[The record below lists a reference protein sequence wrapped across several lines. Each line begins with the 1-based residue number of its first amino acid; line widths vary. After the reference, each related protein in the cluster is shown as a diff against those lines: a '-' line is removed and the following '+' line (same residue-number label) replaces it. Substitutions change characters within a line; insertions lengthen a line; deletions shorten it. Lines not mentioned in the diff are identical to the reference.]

1 MLLRNNP
8 ILSRER
14 DGRPF
19 CDFCRTTNRASPLGR
34 PIFITTTH
42 HNKSCTTPWCDGV
55 PMPTT
60 INKSFV
66 LRSYVGFFH
75 RELRC
80 NICSSKI
87 KNADVD
93 IWKEDGAFTWALSP
107 TTSAVS
113 RTNRRCTPSCSRAPH
128 SWQNHIKMH
137 SFKLPLHGVS
147 QIICESLSYRT
158 SLTLRGRPMRT
169 GTIDTPYTLCTPSF
183 AMNVAKVTNG
193 ASSVSCAEEWWSDE
207 SLKILM
213 LRHGWQETTK
223 SKGMI

>member
-1 MLLRNNP
+1 MVVHFM
-8 ILSRER
+8 I
-14 DGRPF
+14 
-19 CDFCRTTNRASPLGR
+19 FCRTTNRASPLGR

-66 LRSYVGFFH
+66 LKSYVGVFH
-75 RELRC
+75 RGLRC

-128 SWQNHIKMH
+128 RWQNHIKMH
-137 SFKLPLHGVS
+137 SFKLPLYSISNHLWIRELPYFFNSVVGRCGLV
-147 QIICESLSYRT
+147 LST
-158 SLTLRGRPMRT
+158 RP
-169 GTIDTPYTLCTPSF
+169 TPYTPSF